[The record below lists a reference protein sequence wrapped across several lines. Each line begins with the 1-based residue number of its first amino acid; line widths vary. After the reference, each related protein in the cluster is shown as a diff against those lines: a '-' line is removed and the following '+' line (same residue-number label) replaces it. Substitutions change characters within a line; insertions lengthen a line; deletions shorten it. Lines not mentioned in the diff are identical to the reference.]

1 MNDTEI
7 KVLTAEEA
15 GKIANTKQVKKEEKK
30 AQYNEEERLAYL
42 NSPLTVE
49 EKKNIEIASIFI
61 KRAAEKGRYSC
72 FINNK
77 YMTDKVAHF
86 FRKHGYK
93 VFYNTS
99 DNIFTCDSCTVMWKT
114 KEKVL
119 SDTLELQKKLH
130 GSNAHQATIDIFES
144 VIMDLMDYQ
153 DEVDLVSFSELLGSL
168 HYKVENLL
176 EICNTQFTDYKF
188 LLDLVR
194 ILN

>member
-1 MNDTEI
+1 MNDTEV
-7 KVLTAEEA
+7 KFLTAEDA
-15 GKIANTKQVKKEEKK
+15 GKIADSIPRKKGEKVTF
-30 AQYNEEERLAYL
+30 NEEEHLAFL
-42 NSPLTVE
+42 NSPLTAE
-49 EKKNIEIASIFI
+49 EKKSIEIVSIFI

-72 FINNK
+72 FVDDK

-86 FRKHGYK
+86 FWKQGYK

-99 DNIFTCDSCTVMWKT
+99 DNVFIRDSCTVMWKT
-114 KEKVL
+114 KGKVL
-119 SDTLELQKKLH
+119 SDTLKLQKKLH
-130 GSNAHQATIDIFES
+130 GSNVHQATIDIFES

-176 EICNTQFTDYKF
+176 DICNTQFTDYKF
-188 LLDLVR
+188 LLNLVR